1 MVAYAV
7 VNYSTHKIVGVYM
20 DIEEARRVR
29 DKQRMLS
36 KELSKKYETEVECF
50 YIDKVKI
57 K

>member
-36 KELSKKYETEVECF
+36 KELSKKYGTEVECF
-50 YIDKVKI
+50 YIDKIKVK
-57 K
+57 